1 MSNLLKSKFLLG
13 VMVVATLF
21 VGVMAVAPD
30 TTEAASCAT
39 FTVTLRQGARNSQ
52 VLCLQQML
60 NEKGFTV
67 ASSGAGSP
75 GMETSYFGSLTR
87 AAVVRF
93 QVASGLVADG
103 IFGPMSRTALLATS
117 GGVVGLPAGCTS
129 TSGFSPLTGVSC
141 ASGGVVTLPAGCTS
155 TAGFSPLT
163 GQSCAGG
170 VVQPPI
176 GGTLGVALAIDNPA
190 SGTLVAGQAT
200 ADLAHFTFTGS
211 GTVTGVK
218 LKRIGVSAD
227 STPSNV
233 YLFNGATRL
242 TDAAS
247 VASNGEVNFNVPAG
261 IFTVNGSTTIAVKSD
276 ITSGTSGQTVGVMLV
291 SYSTAAGTVAT
302 NGPSGNIHSIASATL
317 AAVSAGTVT
326 PTGATLTPGP
336 NVTVWQSTLSV
347 SQRDVWMRRIS
358 LRNVGSASA
367 SAFQNLK
374 LYVNGV
380 QVATAAGLD
389 VNGYVTFDL
398 TAAPVSLVA
407 GSRIVRVDADI
418 ISGASRTVH
427 FSLRQAAD
435 VDFVDSSFGVNIVP
449 TSTPWE
455 PAAASTISGT
465 SGGSLTIEKDVS
477 SPSTNVVNNGSDV
490 NLGTFKFTAYGEA
503 IKVETLRASYAASDA
518 NITELRNGRILIG
531 GVQYGSTATLNEDS
545 HATTAYTS
553 YTVNYTFMPGV
564 PVLVEIHSDIYDN
577 DGTDHITAGTD
588 TIAAKFAIG
597 SSNAIRQD
605 SLGSFNAPATA
616 VSANTL
622 TIASTAVTLTKN
634 SNYANQSTVLPAAN
648 FKIGSWNLAG
658 SSVEDVLL
666 STLSFDIN
674 ESTGTAFDEG
684 DITNMYVV
692 IKNSSGAIV
701 AQPSPIA
708 TLSTGGQDNNFSIG
722 YTLPKN
728 QNVTIELYAN
738 LADDTQDDTASTA
751 SGAALAIV
759 ATDAFDTVFQI
770 SGTSIVSG
778 ATVTAGDGSTT
789 VAGQAIAYAA
799 ATITATVDASS
810 PVASI
815 AYDNQ
820 TVTSAAFK
828 LAAVTAGFNVTD
840 VTLTVAD
847 ATTVQNVMLYDG
859 ANLLAT
865 VPGGATVT
873 FSGLT
878 WNVPANTN
886 KILTVKLQL
895 GAVGIGAGTTGAS
908 VLTTLTAFTAVNTST
923 GVSATGTES
932 DPAAADL
939 AVYAAIPTITK
950 VALAD
955 NTLNNT
961 ANRPLLKFSV
971 TSNGGDVAWAYLF
984 FDTSHD
990 TDTALATDAT
1000 TGVTVWDITS
1010 NAEVAGVFTNT
1021 TNIVAGVDTT
1031 GSVKFVPTA
1040 EQVVSG
1046 TKTYELRGTI
1056 TSANATGDFVTV
1068 TLANDSTARVASD
1081 QLTDIDADTDAPIIW
1096 SDMSAASHAT
1106 TTNDWTSD
1114 FGVKNLPISD
1124 SLNWPT

>member
-1 MSNLLKSKFLLG
+1 M
-13 VMVVATLF
+13 ATLF

-302 NGPSGNIHSIASATL
+302 NGPSGNIHSIATATL
-317 AAVSAGTVT
+317 ATVASVAAASIT
-326 PTGATLTPGP
+326 PNGAILNPAA
-336 NVTVWQSTLSV
+336 NVTVWQSTLTISN
-347 SQRDVWMRRIS
+347 RDVWMKRVAFRQ
-358 LRNVGSASA
+358 VGSASA
-367 SAFQNLK
+367 SAFQNFK

-398 TAAPVSLVA
+398 NAAPVLLVA

-418 ISGASRTVH
+418 VSGASRTVH
-427 FSLRQAAD
+427 FSLRQASD
-435 VDFVDSSFGVNIVP
+435 VDFVDTSYGVNITP
-449 TSTPWE
+449 ASTPWA
-455 PAAASTISGT
+455 PTSASTISGAT
-465 SGGSLTIEKDVS
+465 GGSLTIEKDVS
-477 SPSTNVVNNGSDV
+477 SPSTNLTVNGSDV
-490 NLGTFKFTAYGEA
+490 NLGTFKMTAYGEA
-503 IKVETLRASYAASDA
+503 IKIETLTAGFTYADTVDDNPAGAGSTA
-518 NITELRNGRILIG
+518 TLRNGRLFIN
-531 GVQYGSTATLNEDS
+531 GVQYGSTATLLAAGTS
-545 HATTAYTS
+545 FTTN
-553 YTVNYTFMPGV
+553 YTVYPGT
-564 PVLVEIHSDIYDN
+564 PVLIEIHADVYDN
-577 DGTDHITAGTD
+577 DGTGDISATD
-588 TIAAKFAIG
+588 TLLAKIVTG
-597 SSNAIRQD
+597 VTNATRVD
-605 SLGSFNAPATA
+605 SLGSFAAPATD

-622 TIASTAVTLTKN
+622 TVATTAITLSKN
-634 SNYANQSTVLPAAN
+634 STYANQNTTLPATN
-648 FKIGSWNLAG
+648 FKIGSYNLAG

-666 STLSFDIN
+666 TTLSLDIGQTLVGAGFDYN
-674 ESTGTAFDEG
+674 DV
-684 DITNMYVV
+684 TNLYAVV
-692 IKNSSGAIV
+692 KNSSGVIV
-701 AQPSPIA
+701 AQPTPIA
-708 TLSTGGQDNNFSIG
+708 TPTEEDNNFTIN
-722 YTLPKN
+722 YTLAKN
-728 QNVTIELYAN
+728 TNVTIEFFAN
-738 LADDTQDDTASTA
+738 LASSVGTVD
-751 SGAALAIV
+751 
-759 ATDAFDTVFQI
+759 ATDAFDTI
-770 SGTSIVSG
+770 LKVSG
-778 ATVTAGDGSTT
+778 ISSVSGQAVSSGNGSTT
-789 VAGQAIAYAA
+789 IAGQSIAYAV
-799 ATITATVDASS
+799 ATITVSKDASS
-810 PVASI
+810 PVTAI

-820 TVTSAAFK
+820 ILPTLAAKFV
-828 LAAVTAGFNVTD
+828 AVTAGYNITD
-840 VTLTVAD
+840 LTVTVGAS
-847 ATTVQNVMLYDG
+847 ANTVVQNVMLYDG
-859 ANLLAT
+859 ANWIAT
-865 VPGGATVT
+865 APLSTATTAV

-878 WNVPANTN
+878 WNVPANTS
-886 KILTVKLQL
+886 KVLTVKLQL
-895 GAVGIGAGTTGAS
+895 GTIGIAAGTTGAT
-908 VLTTLTAFTAVNTST
+908 VTTSIANATDFTATNTST
-923 GVSATGTES
+923 GVSATGAGTATGS
-932 DPAAADL
+932 TMYA
-939 AVYAAIPTITK
+939 YAAIPTIAEVALPTTVLAAGTK
-950 VALAD
+950 VLA
-955 NTLNNT
+955 
-961 ANRPLLKFSV
+961 KFSV
-971 TSNGGDVAWAYLF
+971 TSNGGDIAWKQVLFDISKSADPTIASVALW
-984 FDTSHD
+984 DV
-990 TDTALATDAT
+990 
-1000 TGVTVWDITS
+1000 TG
-1010 NAEVAGVFTNT
+1010 GGNT
-1021 TNIVAGVDTT
+1021 QI
-1031 GSVKFVPTA
+1031 TA
-1040 EQVVSG
+1040 EEVFQFETVADAACDASDTVCELLISVGTNDDDNVEEQVSG
-1046 TKTYELRGTI
+1046 TKTYEVRATIGGALSAAESISTSIQSNRAHI
-1056 TSANATGDFVTV
+1056 TSNVFTTDGVSNDISVDDATFT
-1068 TLANDSTARVASD
+1068 
-1081 QLTDIDADTDAPIIW
+1081 W
-1096 SDMSAASHAT
+1096 SDVSAQSHDTGT
-1106 TTNDWTSD
+1106 TDWTNENL
-1114 FGVKNLPISD
+1114 VKVLPTSTWTMTFP
-1124 SLNWPT
+1124 SS